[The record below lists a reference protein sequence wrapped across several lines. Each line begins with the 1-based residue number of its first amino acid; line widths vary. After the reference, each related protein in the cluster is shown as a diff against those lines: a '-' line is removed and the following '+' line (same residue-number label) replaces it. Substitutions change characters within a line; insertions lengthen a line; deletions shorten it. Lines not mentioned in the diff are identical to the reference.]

1 MKIFKIL
8 LVFFVLLTTFVK
20 VKAEEDIYQLVAFEK
35 GKEVILKKSS
45 SLSDIDYD
53 YDDNS
58 GKYQN
63 IAIKKGDEYLKTK
76 YGIVQFNVND
86 GCTYNTEYINIDSK
100 EDGYL
105 NGCYG
110 IDGAYIETDSNF
122 KNVTF
127 KVSGVNGKVSID
139 KVKIIPIDVLN
150 LRPTTYTVIDGL
162 LFHQIKTQ
170 LSSDYVTSMI
180 NLAKAPDYLKEKGL
194 YYSYDGHYFYD
205 DFKKMIDDYVEGEN
219 KNAVNSKKPYYNYF
233 LYLPHRSVTNY
244 HFKDVENYFLDNLK
258 IESKINYYDDLDRD
272 YSSDIINR
280 SQYYDDIESFFQNQ
294 YIYGANAL
302 MMIGLSINESATGR
316 SRLAYNRNNLFGH
329 AAYDSD
335 VEKNASRYSSVSN
348 SIYSHAK
355 YYISSSYSNPSKY
368 LYHGSFFGD
377 KQSGMNVAYA
387 SDPYW
392 GEKAAYFYY
401 LLDKE
406 LGGKDL
412 NNYALGIVFEK
423 EDLAVFDSVK
433 LEKEIYKLKYIKNYS
448 VIILEET
455 KDAYKIQLEPSLYS
469 DFHYDFGASFGY
481 IKKSDVNQ
489 IINKEKIGAKKFY
502 KVNFDADGGKF
513 GEEEKIS
520 FDILEHDIPA
530 IKAPIKEGFEFV
542 EFEPKLKPI
551 TENSSFKAK
560 YRKIKEIKLLS
571 NIKEIVELDH
581 YLNLKDA
588 KLAITYED
596 GQYVEKPVTTDMI
609 SNFDIQKPGK
619 QEIIIKYCGFEFK
632 NLIFVDEKLDKN
644 RSELE
649 KIRKEYLENGKYDV
663 DKLLKIKEY
672 SNSVQAYYNFD
683 DLRKID
689 ADLMKYTEGKINYHI
704 IDNRFDL
711 SISGMGLAFGI
722 EPKIN
727 NPLFKDTFVVEVNDV
742 AQKQY
747 EKITSA
753 LKGFGFEIADSLRV
767 TFNHNYDPVLPN
779 SPFIVNIKPKD
790 IRNDAIYSVYA
801 LSDDGDIVKLK
812 TTRTKNYV
820 QFMSRTAGNFVVAYK
835 KTTNDY
841 DIADKYENLNVNNNG
856 INYHH
861 RFITITFILLVVVA
875 ILIFIVSLILLKK
888 KRNKNNGKNSKSDR
902 K

>member
-1 MKIFKIL
+1 MKVFKFL
-8 LVFFVLLTTFVK
+8 LVFFILLTTLVNI
-20 VKAEEDIYQLVAFEK
+20 KAADEEYQLVAFEN
-35 GKEVILKKSS
+35 GKEVVLNKSS
-45 SLSDIDYD
+45 YLDDIDYD
-53 YDDNS
+53 YDKKIDEYSNL
-58 GKYQN
+58 
-63 IAIKKGDEYLKTK
+63 AIKKGGKYLKTK
-76 YGIVQFNVND
+76 YGVVQFNVNE
-86 GCTYNTEYINIDSK
+86 GCTYNTEYINI
-100 EDGYL
+100 ENQEEGYL

-110 IDGAYIETDSNF
+110 IDGAYIETDSRF
-122 KNVTF
+122 RNVTF
-127 KVSGVNGKVSID
+127 KVSGVIARVSID
-139 KVKIIPIDVLN
+139 KVKIIPFDILN
-150 LRPTTYTVIDGL
+150 LRPTTYTVIDGI

-205 DFKKMIDDYVEGEN
+205 DFKKMIDDYVANEN
-219 KNAVNSKKPYYNYF
+219 KNALNSKKPYYNYF

-244 HFKDVENYFLDNLK
+244 NFKDVEDYFLNNLK
-258 IESKINYYDDLDRD
+258 IESKLNYYDDLDRD

-280 SQYYDDIESFFQNQ
+280 SQYFGDIESFFQNQ

-302 MMIGLSINESATGR
+302 MMLGLSINESATGR

-335 VEKNASRYSSVSN
+335 VEKNASRYSSVAN

-355 YYISSSYSNPSKY
+355 YYISSSYANPLKS

-406 LGGKDL
+406 LGQKDL
-412 NNYALGIVFEK
+412 NNYALGIAFEK
-423 EDLAVFDSVK
+423 EDFAVYDSEK
-433 LEKEIYKLKYIKNYS
+433 LEKEIYKLKHIKNYS
-448 VIILEET
+448 VIILEE
-455 KDAYKIQLEPSLYS
+455 KKQSYKIQLEPSLYS

-481 IKKSDVNQ
+481 VKKSDLNL
-489 IINKEKIGAKKFY
+489 IINKEKIGEKKFY
-502 KVNFDADGGKF
+502 KVNFDADGGQF
-513 GEEEKIS
+513 EGNEKLS
-520 FDILEHDIPA
+520 FDILENDIPS
-530 IKAPIKEGFEFV
+530 IKAPIKKGYEFL
-542 EFEPKLKPI
+542 EFEPKLMPI
-551 TENSSFKAK
+551 KENSSFKAK
-560 YRKIKEIKLLS
+560 YIKIKEVKLTN

-581 YLNLKDA
+581 YLNLKDV

-596 GQYVEKPVTTDMI
+596 GEYVEKSINTDMI

-619 QEIIIKYCGFEFK
+619 QEIVINYCGFELK
-632 NLIFVDEKLDKN
+632 SSIYVDEQLDKD
-644 RSELE
+644 RLELE
-649 KIRKEYLENGKYDV
+649 KIRKQYLEN
-663 DKLLKIKEY
+663 DKKDKEILLKIKQY
-672 SNSVQAYYNFD
+672 SNNVQSYYNFD

-689 ADLMKYTEGKINYHI
+689 EDLMNYVGGKINYHI

-711 SISGMGLAFGI
+711 SISGMGLAFDV

-727 NPLFKDTFVVEVNDV
+727 NPFFKDTFVVEVNEV
-742 AQKQY
+742 AEKQY
-747 EKITSA
+747 NKMSDV

-767 TFNHNYDPVLPN
+767 TFSHNYDPISPK
-779 SPFIVNIKPKD
+779 SPFILNVKPKD
-790 IRNDAIYSVYA
+790 IKNDVIYSVYA

-820 QFMSRTAGNFVVAYK
+820 QFMSRNAGNFIIAYK
-835 KTTNDY
+835 KTTNNY
-841 DIADKYENLNVNNNG
+841 DISDNYENLNINNNG

-861 RFITITFILLVVVA
+861 RFITIAFVLMIVL
-875 ILIFIVSLILLKK
+875 IFLIFIVSIILFKRKK
-888 KRNKNNGKNSKSDR
+888 VKDHGKNTKSNC
-902 K
+902 